1 MLNGKT
7 AWVTGAS
14 RGLGRAVAR
23 LLSERGCRVGL
34 IARNPDALQTVSA
47 ELGGAD
53 CRTFP
58 VDLADPGQVQR
69 LVEEASD
76 WAPAD
81 ILVNN
86 AGLGY
91 YREFLD
97 HAPSEHDRIIDV
109 NLRAAVHLCHG
120 VLPGML
126 ERGHGHIVN
135 IASDLSFTPLANMA
149 VYAAS
154 KFALRGFSLSL
165 MKEFKDRGIRV
176 SLVNPG
182 MIDTAFNDGE
192 EGRLGPEA
200 ALQPAELAE
209 AVIAVLTQPGFQMVD
224 EITLHAIHQDY

>member
-14 RGLGRAVAR
+14 RGLGRAIAR
-23 LLSERGCRVGL
+23 LLFERGCRVGL
-34 IARNPDALQTVSA
+34 IARSPEALQAVSSD
-47 ELGGAD
+47 LGGRE
-53 CRTFP
+53 CRTFS
-58 VDLADPGQVQR
+58 VDLADPERVHR
-69 LVEEASD
+69 LVEEASA
-76 WAPAD
+76 WAPPD

-86 AGLGY
+86 AGLGF
-91 YREFLD
+91 YRDFLD
-97 HAPSEHDRIIDV
+97 LSPSEHDRIIDV

-135 IASDLSFTPLANMA
+135 IASDLSFRPMANMA

-182 MIDTAFNDGE
+182 MIDTAFHDGT
-192 EGRLGPEA
+192 EGRLDPRS

>member
-7 AWVTGAS
+7 AWITGAS
-14 RGLGRAVAR
+14 RGLGRAIAR

-34 IARNPDALQTVSA
+34 IARSQDDLRTVSA
-47 ELGGAD
+47 DLGSAES
-53 CRTFP
+53 RTFP
-58 VDLADPGQVQR
+58 ADLADPGQVTK
-69 LVEEASD
+69 LIEEASA
-76 WAPAD
+76 WGPPD

-91 YREFLD
+91 YRGFLA
-97 HAPSEHDRIIDV
+97 HTPSEHDQIIDV
-109 NLRAAVHLCHG
+109 NLRAAIHLCHG

-126 ERGHGHIVN
+126 ERGYGHIVN

-149 VYAAS
+149 VYAAT
-154 KFALRGFSLSL
+154 KFGLRGFSLSL

-182 MIDTAFNDGE
+182 VIDTAFNNGE
-192 EGRLGPEA
+192 EGQLGPEA

-209 AVIAVLTQPGFQMVD
+209 AVIGVLTQPGFQMVD
-224 EITLHAIHQDY
+224 EITLHAVHQDY